1 MSTYHSFAFLA
12 EAEAEAEAGES
23 VIAANMFNAIQ
34 GWSTG
39 TCLIKQLN

>member
-1 MSTYHSFAFLA
+1 MSTYHSFAFL
-12 EAEAEAEAGES
+12 AEAEAGES

-39 TCLIKQLN
+39 TCLVKQLN